1 MNSFNPIDQRCV
13 PILGRDEE
21 VSLVDLFTRADEL
34 PGLGGDSPTMTAAL
48 YRLALAV
55 LHRALGPVN
64 GDAWTQIWQARK
76 FPVEKIVD
84 YLERWRHRF
93 DLFGDEPFYQ
103 CRELATA
110 EPKSAALLVPYK
122 SSGNNVT
129 LFDHTTS
136 DVRVTLTPAEAFRW
150 LVTVHAFDLGGT
162 KTPGVSPDK
171 SSTAAPCARGA
182 VFLVRG
188 ATVFESLML
197 NLPAYEPGR
206 RRPMGTSTRDA
217 PVWERPQL
225 SAMPRKAAVPRGWTD
240 LLTWQSRR
248 VWLRRTQDEDG
259 SVAIGEVVICPGDSL
274 HKDFQLSNVDQH
286 MAFYSDN
293 VTPLRIDRER
303 ALWRSANALAARS
316 GALAPRGGVPPRT
329 FGWLLETQKAAGLK
343 LPQLIP
349 VTAYGLVNKQSKLIT
364 WAAEDIVLPAR
375 LLDPAETEAAAV
387 LESALRAAEEVGS
400 LLFEQARRLRGE
412 FKTRIELQEEKKKDW
427 RPVQL
432 ASYWAALTPE
442 YDRLAHHLAGGE
454 YEEAKRSWSRAVEV
468 AATSALNRMLATGT
482 TSTRNLAIRAKVAST
497 VTFRLRE
504 ALAGLKASPG
514 ATA

>member
-1 MNSFNPIDQRCV
+1 MESFNLVDQRWM
-13 PILGRDEE
+13 PILGQADN
-21 VSLVDLFTRADEL
+21 VSLIDLFRQADKL
-34 PGLGGDSPTMTAAL
+34 PGIGGESPTMTAAL
-48 YRLALAV
+48 YRLAIAV
-55 LHRALGPVN
+55 LHRALKPIDGAV
-64 GDAWTQIWQARK
+64 WKQIWQARE
-76 FPVEKIVD
+76 FPIEQILD
-84 YLERWRHRF
+84 YLGPLRHRF

-110 EPKSAALLVPYK
+110 QPKSAALLVPCK

-136 DVRVTLTPAEAFRW
+136 DTRVTLTPAEAARW
-150 LVTVHAFDLGGT
+150 LVTVQAFDLGGT
-162 KTPGVSPDK
+162 KTPGATQDK

-188 ATVFESLML
+188 MTVFETLML

-206 RRPMGTSTRDA
+206 RPMNTLAGDA
-217 PVWERPQL
+217 PVWERPQF
-225 SAMPRKAAVPRGWTD
+225 SAMPRKAVVPKGWTA

-248 VWLRRTQDEDG
+248 VWLRRTRNEDG

-274 HKDFQLSNVDQH
+274 HKEFQLSHVDQH
-286 MAFYSDN
+286 MAFYSDK

-303 ALWRSANALAARS
+303 ALWRSANALVARS
-316 GALAPRGGVPPRT
+316 GALEPRGGVPPRT
-329 FGWLLETQKAAGLK
+329 FAWLRETQKAAGLK

-375 LLDPAETEAAAV
+375 LLDPAETEAATV
-387 LESALRAAEEVGS
+387 LEFALRTAEEVGS

-412 FKTRIELQEEKKKDW
+412 FKTRIELQEEKKRDW

-442 YDRLAHHLAGGE
+442 YDRLAHLLAEGE
-454 YEEAKRSWSRAVEV
+454 YEEAKRSWRRAVEA

-482 TSTRNLAIRAKVAST
+482 TSTRNLAIRAKVANT
-497 VTFRLRE
+497 VTFRLRR
-504 ALAGLKASPG
+504 ALTTLDAAPG
-514 ATA
+514 VTA

>member
-1 MNSFNPIDQRCV
+1 MNSFNPLDQRCV
-13 PILGRDEE
+13 PILGQDDE
-21 VSLVDLFTRADEL
+21 VSLMDLLTQADEL
-34 PGLGGDSPTMTAAL
+34 SGIGGESPTMTAAL
-48 YRLALAV
+48 YRLAIAV
-55 LHRALGPVN
+55 LHRSLGPVD
-64 GDAWTQIWQARK
+64 GDAWKRIWQARE
-76 FPVEKIVD
+76 FPVERIVD
-84 YLERWRHRF
+84 YLDLWRHRF

-103 CRELATA
+103 CRDLATVK
-110 EPKSAALLVPYK
+110 PNSAALLVPYK

-136 DVRVTLTPAEAFRW
+136 DIRVTLTPAEAFRW
-150 LVTVHAFDLGGT
+150 LVTVQAFDLGGT
-162 KTPGVSPDK
+162 KTPGASPDK

-188 ATVFESLML
+188 ATVFETLMF

-206 RRPMGTSTRDA
+206 RPMGTSARDA

-248 VWLRRTQDEDG
+248 VWLRRTQNEDG

-274 HKDFQLSNVDQH
+274 HKDFQLSHVDQH
-286 MAFYSDN
+286 MAFYGDK

-316 GALAPRGGVPPRT
+316 GALEPRHGVPPRT
-329 FGWLLETQKAAGLK
+329 FGWLLETEKAAGLR

-375 LLDPAETEAAAV
+375 LLDPAETEAATA

-432 ASYWAALTPE
+432 TSYWAALTPE
-442 YDRLAHHLAGGE
+442 YDRLAHLLAEGE
-454 YEEAKRSWSRAVEV
+454 YEEAKRSWSRAVE
-468 AATSALNRMLATGT
+468 AAAIKALNRMLATGT

-497 VTFRLRE
+497 VTFRLRQ
-504 ALAGLKASPG
+504 ALAQLEAVPG
-514 ATA
+514 VTV